1 VHFPEQGMSGRS
13 ASLRRN
19 LKISFPAIKI
29 NSSRKAS
36 KRRGMGKKKDV
47 MSENQVPRTDEGFF
61 AKNGPFLVLGVLILY
76 VILLAIGTVAEI
88 FKIQPILDW
97 WIWRAP

>member
-1 VHFPEQGMSGRS
+1 MNGKSAGRP
-13 ASLRRN
+13 RN
-19 LKISFPAIKI
+19 LKISFPPVKI

-36 KRRGMGKKKDV
+36 ERRGMGKKNKEEAV
-47 MSENQVPRTDEGFF
+47 ISENEAPQAEAGFF
-61 AKNGPFLVLGVLILY
+61 AKNGPYLVLGVFILY